1 MNKKLFT
8 QIKNEWRTNL
18 WLIIELLV
26 VSVVLWYIVDYFY
39 ANISV
44 RTLPRG
50 FNTEHCYRIDVDF
63 VNINSPEFIPGLND
77 SIYAEHRRQLLD
89 RISRRPEVEAAS
101 WSQNSYPYNGSNSG
115 IGVYYADDR
124 DTLQNDG
131 YVVRRWV
138 TPDFVR
144 VFRYTGVAGETPE
157 QLAEMLKEGKILI
170 NNNLFEHKGVE
181 LKDYVGKEFALDDS
195 SMVAPLGAALVP
207 PRYNDYQTWASTVL
221 INILPHRQVGWCT
234 ELCIRVKPDMDH
246 DVIENIMKDAPS
258 QYRVGNLMVTDVV
271 SFDNIRDNF
280 QRLWS
285 NNERNYYAGMGFLL
299 FNIFLGLLGTFW
311 FRTQQRV
318 SEIAIRKVNGAT
330 SGDIFKRLIAE
341 GLLLLVVATI
351 PAALIDLGLSWYGY
365 NQWLYDGFMGWVRTP
380 ATILITF
387 ALMALMIV
395 LGILIPAR
403 RAMNIKPAIALKD
416 E

>member
-26 VSVVLWYIVDYFY
+26 VSVVLWYIVDFFY
-39 ANISV
+39 VNISI

-50 FNTEHCYRIDVDF
+50 FDVEHCYRIYIDDVN
-63 VNINSPEFIPGLND
+63 VKSPEYITGLND
-77 SIYAEHRRQLLD
+77 SIVAEQKRELLD

-101 WSQNSYPYNGSNSG
+101 RSQNSYPYNGSNSG
-115 IGVYYADDR
+115 ISVYYADER
-124 DTLQNDG
+124 DTLQSDG

-170 NNNLFEHKGVE
+170 NNSLFMGQGVE
-181 LKDYVGKEFALDDS
+181 LKDYVGKEFALNDS
-195 SMVAPLGAALVP
+195 SMVAPLGAALTT
-207 PRYNDYQTWASTVL
+207 PRYNDYQTWGHTVL
-221 INILPHRQVGWCT
+221 INILNYNNVGWCS

-246 DVIENIMKDAPS
+246 DVRENIMKDAPS
-258 QYRVGNLMVTDVV
+258 QYRIGNLMVTDVV
-271 SFDNIRDNF
+271 SFDDIRDNF
-280 QRLWS
+280 QRLWT
-285 NNERNYYAGMGFLL
+285 NKERNYYAGMGFLL

-330 SGDIFKRLIAE
+330 AGDIFRRLIGE

-351 PAALIDLGLSWYGY
+351 PAAIIDVLLSWYGF
-365 NQWLYDGFMGWVRTP
+365 NQWLDDGFMGWVRTP

-387 ALMALMIV
+387 GLMAVMIV
-395 LGILIPAR
+395 LGIMIPAR
-403 RAMNIKPAIALKD
+403 RAMKIKPAIALKD